1 MEGSPAGISPATELQ
16 TTEEGVNT
24 DLTVQMEVLGSSS
37 KCFQL
42 LQMKLPLLLLPE
54 LFELE
59 NFREGEMKKFTKSKE
74 AF

>member
-37 KCFQL
+37 KRFQL